1 MNRKKNEDGAL
12 FLEGS
17 ATYSAPKPAYVDS
30 YEGAARRLS
39 EKIRNR
45 APFRYDAGRDP
56 LYRDYRDRTVQEG
69 KLAMRDTQGRAA
81 ALTGGYAST
90 YAEGAGQQAFDAY
103 LKRLGEVLPELYAMA
118 YQRYS
123 DEGEALRADYD
134 SLTQER
140 EREYQRYRD
149 ALGDWEQ
156 ERDFA
161 FRQSAEDYK
170 RMAEA
175 YRLEQEAQAAEA
187 RREQTEYERRRDAY
201 SRLYKAIRETGYV
214 PEQSEL
220 EAAGMSRAEAKA
232 LEAEYRRGEKLDER
246 GMAVKEQKAGISSY
260 DGSDDVLIWNGY
272 DPILGAWYY
281 QK

>member
-1 MNRKKNEDGAL
+1 M
-12 FLEGS
+12 
-17 ATYSAPKPAYVDS
+17 
-30 YEGAARRLS
+30 
-39 EKIRNR
+39 
-45 APFRYDAGRDP
+45 
-56 LYRDYRDRTVQEG
+56 
-69 KLAMRDTQGRAA
+69 
-81 ALTGGYAST
+81 TGGYAST
-90 YAEGAGQQAFDAY
+90 YAEGAGQQSFDAY

-123 DEGEALRADYD
+123 DEGEALRADYE
-134 SLTQER
+134 SLTRER
-140 EREYQRYRD
+140 DREYQRYRD

-161 FRQSAEDYK
+161 FRRDAEDYK

-175 YRLEQEAQAAEA
+175 YKLEQEAQAAEA

-220 EAAGMSRAEAKA
+220 DAAGMSRAEAKA

-246 GMAVKEQKAGISSY
+246 DMVVKEQKAGISSY
-260 DGSDDVLIWNGY
+260 DGGKDVLIWNGY

>member
-1 MNRKKNEDGAL
+1 
-12 FLEGS
+12 
-17 ATYSAPKPAYVDS
+17 
-30 YEGAARRLS
+30 
-39 EKIRNR
+39 
-45 APFRYDAGRDP
+45 
-56 LYRDYRDRTVQEG
+56 
-69 KLAMRDTQGRAA
+69 
-81 ALTGGYAST
+81 
-90 YAEGAGQQAFDAY
+90 
-103 LKRLGEVLPELYAMA
+103 MA
-118 YQRYS
+118 YRRYS
-123 DEGEALRADYD
+123 DEGDALRADYD

-232 LEAEYRRGEKLDER
+232 LEAEYRRSEKLDER
-246 GMAVKEQKAGISSY
+246 GMVVKEQKAGISSY
-260 DGSDDVLIWNGY
+260 DGSKDVLIWNGY